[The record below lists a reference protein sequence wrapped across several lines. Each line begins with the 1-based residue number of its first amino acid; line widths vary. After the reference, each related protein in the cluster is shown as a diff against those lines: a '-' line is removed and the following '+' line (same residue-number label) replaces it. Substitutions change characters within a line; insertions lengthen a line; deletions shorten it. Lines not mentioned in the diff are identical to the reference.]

1 MFRDN
6 VSIVDGSGK
15 KAKRTQIER
24 ILVLLLESGILYF
37 LFFVGPLPVL
47 SPAPHLKRYAQVTQ
61 IVLASPPVHA
71 RVESVPGL
79 VFALKI
85 YTYSTSVIVV
95 R

>member
-37 LFFVGPLPVL
+37 LFFVGPLLVL
-47 SPAPHLKRYAQVTQ
+47 
-61 IVLASPPVHA
+61 
-71 RVESVPGL
+71 
-79 VFALKI
+79 FAGSSSEAICTGHTNSACKSAG
-85 YTYSTSVIVV
+85 T